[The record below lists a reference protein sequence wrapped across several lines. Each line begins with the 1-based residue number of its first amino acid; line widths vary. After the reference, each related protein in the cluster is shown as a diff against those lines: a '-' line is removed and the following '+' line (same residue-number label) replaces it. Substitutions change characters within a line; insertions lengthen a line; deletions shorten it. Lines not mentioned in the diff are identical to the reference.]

1 MRLDRDLIDIAADRR
16 ATVSVMVLEI
26 DSLGS
31 LVETLG
37 RQAGDGILL
46 TVGDALARKVRSK
59 DIVHRSGAE
68 QFCVLLRGAAIKEA
82 MRVAERVRAASAR
95 LVLPFDDIVTV
106 SIGVAV
112 GRGADVAKTLDLAR
126 SALTEAQRGGR
137 DRIRLAGV
145 R

>member
-1 MRLDRDLIDIAADRR
+1 
-16 ATVSVMVLEI
+16 MVLEV
-26 DSLGS
+26 DEFGS
-31 LVETLG
+31 LLGALG

-59 DIVHRSGAE
+59 DVVHRSGGD
-68 QFCVLLRGAAIKEA
+68 QFCVLLRGAAMKEA

-126 SALTEAQRGGR
+126 AALSEAQRGGR
-137 DRIRLAGV
+137 DRIRL
-145 R
+145 